1 MQPLAGTRSAEAPE
15 LTRGPL
21 VAVDEVI
28 EFDLID
34 LAGVELGEAVADV
47 LKECSELL
55 LVVGIENRARLAP
68 LRLSLEAPG
77 T

>member
-1 MQPLAGTRSAEAPE
+1 M
-15 LTRGPL
+15 
-21 VAVDEVI
+21 DEVI